1 MSGEKPYDKYIGE
14 KFGKLTVLEFKSGDY
29 KEGKR
34 VRVKAR
40 CECDCGFIKWIDWG
54 HLKRG
59 AINSCG
65 CLKDPAVVIGQKF
78 GGFTVLEIIPHH
90 YNEKGLRIL
99 TKAKCE
105 CKCGTIKTVNVNNL
119 QAGNTISCGCIGRE
133 NVRKAAIKH
142 GLSYNPIYHTW
153 HFINDRCYN
162 KNAKSYKNYGG
173 RGIFNFWRKDPSGF
187 VKYIL
192 QELGPKPSKKY
203 SLYRINNNGSY
214 EPGNLRWATYKQQA
228 NNKTHA
234 FQRKIESLEDRIK
247 FLESKL
253 KDLCPDLKETDGI
266 NS

>member
-1 MSGEKPYDKYIGE
+1 MSGKKPYEKYIGE
-14 KFGKLTVLEFKSGDY
+14 KFGKLIILEFKSGDY
-29 KEGKR
+29 KNGNR
-34 VRVKAR
+34 IRVKSK
-40 CECDCGFIKWIDWG
+40 CKCDCGFVKWIDWG

-65 CLKDPAVVIGQKF
+65 CLKDPNVIIGQEF

-90 YNEKGLRIL
+90 YNNQGMRIL

-133 NVRKAAIKH
+133 NIKRAATKH
-142 GLSYNPIYHTW
+142 GLSSNPIYTLW
-153 HFINDRCYN
+153 HQINNRCYN
-162 KNAKSYKNYGG
+162 KNTDAYKDYGG
-173 RGIFNFWRKDPSGF
+173 RGIVNYWKDNVSEF
-187 VKYIL
+187 AEYIFK
-192 QELGPKPSKKY
+192 ELGPRPSKKH
-203 SLYRINNNGSY
+203 SLDRINNDGDY

-247 FLESKL
+247 LLESKL
-253 KDLCPDLKETDGI
+253 EYG
-266 NS
+266 